1 VHVREAGSGR
11 ARDAQGR
18 SGDVLRQVRP
28 AGCAAIVQ
36 SVTLP
41 TVLLLDLDDTILDDT
56 GARDR
61 CWQETCDEA
70 VRRRPELDAARLRD
84 AIEVERARFWA
95 DPDEHRRWR
104 IRLAEAHGEIVC
116 RSLAAVGV
124 DDRELGMEL
133 GELHHKLRR
142 KSIVPLAGAIETLHE
157 LRSRGVTLGLITNG
171 SSEGQREKI
180 EKFALAAHFA
190 YIGIEGEVG
199 HGKPHRIAY
208 NTALTALG
216 VDASDCWMVGDNL
229 EWDVAGA
236 QAVGIRGIWLDK
248 AGNGLP
254 DGTGV
259 VPDGIIRSI
268 GELLGEVSE

>member
-1 VHVREAGSGR
+1 VPE
-11 ARDAQGR
+11 
-18 SGDVLRQVRP
+18 
-28 AGCAAIVQ
+28 
-36 SVTLP
+36 LP
-41 TVLLLDLDDTILDDT
+41 SVLLLDLDDTILDDT

-61 CWQETCDEA
+61 CWEATCDEA
-70 VRRRPELDAARLRD
+70 ARRVPGLDAVALRE
-84 AIEVERARFWA
+84 AIEVERVRFWA

-124 DDRELGMEL
+124 DDRALGMEL
-133 GELHHKLRR
+133 GELHHRLRR
-142 KSIVPLAGAIETLHE
+142 EAIAPMEGAIETLHE
-157 LRSRGVTLGLITNG
+157 LRKRGVTLGLITNG

-208 NTALTALG
+208 NTALEALG
-216 VDASDCWMVGDNL
+216 VAPSDCWMVGDNL

-236 QAVGIRGIWLDK
+236 QAAGIRGVWLDK
-248 AGNGLP
+248 TGAGVPAGGSIEP
-254 DGTGV
+254 DAV
-259 VPDGIIRSI
+259 VRSI
-268 GELLGEVSE
+268 AELLPG

>member
-1 VHVREAGSGR
+1 M
-11 ARDAQGR
+11 
-18 SGDVLRQVRP
+18 
-28 AGCAAIVQ
+28 AA
-36 SVTLP
+36 LP
-41 TVLLLDLDDTILDDT
+41 SVLLLDLDDTILDDS

-70 VRRRPELDAARLRD
+70 ARRRDDLDVAALRT
-84 AIEVERARFWA
+84 AIERERAAFWA

-104 IRLAEAHGEIVC
+104 VRLAEAHGEIVS

-124 DDRELGMEL
+124 DDRTLGMEL
-133 GELHHKLRR
+133 GAMHHRLRR
-142 KSIVPLAGAIETLHE
+142 EAIEPLEGALETLHE
-157 LRSRGVTLGLITNG
+157 LRARGVTLGLITNG

-180 EKFALAAHFA
+180 ERFALAGHFA

-208 NTALTALG
+208 ETALAALG

-248 AGNGLP
+248 HGAGLP
-254 DGTGV
+254 ADAAVSPDAV
-259 VPDGIIRSI
+259 VRSI
-268 GELLGEVSE
+268 AELLEAWT